1 MIAAH
6 VNHVQ
11 PVCTFLSRTV
21 MLILIFNSTAYWHAH
36 SFILY
41 ILYSVL
47 YILFLFILFYAYFPC
62 VVFTIF
68 ALSMERTWLT
78 FHCWLYNPCIVVY
91 VTNKTWT
98 WTWTWYQVIC
108 NVSACLTLF
117 GHQVV
122 LWANEAS
129 RNEHFCEPL
138 GWKASVLHKASS
150 RHHYLN
156 KWWRQC
162 TKANY
167 SHTRWHNHG
176 RDWGCIRKL
185 KISAFGGHIPR

>member
-6 VNHVQ
+6 VNYVQ

-21 MLILIFNSTAYWHAH
+21 ILILIFNSTAYWHAH

-91 VTNKTWT
+91 VTNRTWT
-98 WTWTWYQVIC
+98 WTWNLNLNLLYFRKALPTNWR
-108 NVSACLTLF
+108 LTLL
-117 GHQVV
+117 QILV
-122 LWANEAS
+122 LILGPGYRISTGW
-129 RNEHFCEPL
+129 RKHFTSTHFRYFNNNKIDIYFIYFCFIYSFFFSHSGKLLSEY
-138 GWKASVLHKASS
+138 VLLSF
-150 RHHYLN
+150 
-156 KWWRQC
+156 
-162 TKANY
+162 
-167 SHTRWHNHG
+167 
-176 RDWGCIRKL
+176 CI
-185 KISAFGGHIPR
+185 F